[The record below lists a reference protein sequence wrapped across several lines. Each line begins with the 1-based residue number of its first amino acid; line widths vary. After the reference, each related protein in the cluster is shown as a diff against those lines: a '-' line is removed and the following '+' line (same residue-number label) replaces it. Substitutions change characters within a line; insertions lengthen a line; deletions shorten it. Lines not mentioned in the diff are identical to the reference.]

1 VKAENAPEK
10 NSEARVRAERAKK
23 DADREQQRK
32 VERTKTDAQ
41 KKAESAKA
49 EERRIAEGRRQ
60 EERKRAERRR
70 EGLRKEFEQ
79 RAQNAKSAAEKETAR
94 RQSLRQAED
103 RKKADAVA
111 LEEDRKRT
119 RAADIRRRAEAALAE
134 RQKRQKAEKL
144 EEHRRQTDHVR
155 SLHRSE
161 TQSFK
166 ENEAAAIVKHAQ
178 EIQSINDAEQQAL
191 QTGAARRGSLVG
203 RAVALV
209 RGGKRR
215 DHDAEAISEHYERER
230 MSKHRD
236 LEALKERQFA
246 AAQQARLRQA
256 QERKAIFELHR
267 IDRQKLTQA
276 HARSRA
282 TEVGMSQRAFERS
295 AQPRK
300 QARNHFNDRSRD
312 SSR

>member
-1 VKAENAPEK
+1 M
-10 NSEARVRAERAKK
+10 
-23 DADREQQRK
+23 
-32 VERTKTDAQ
+32 
-41 KKAESAKA
+41 
-49 EERRIAEGRRQ
+49 
-60 EERKRAERRR
+60 
-70 EGLRKEFEQ
+70 
-79 RAQNAKSAAEKETAR
+79 
-94 RQSLRQAED
+94 
-103 RKKADAVA
+103 A

-134 RQKRQKAEKL
+134 RQKRQKAEQL

-209 RGGKRR
+209 RGGKRH

-246 AAQQARLRQA
+246 GPRSKPACVRRRNARRSSSCTVLTAKNSRRPTRAAGRLR
-256 QERKAIFELHR
+256 
-267 IDRQKLTQA
+267 
-276 HARSRA
+276 
-282 TEVGMSQRAFERS
+282 
-295 AQPRK
+295 
-300 QARNHFNDRSRD
+300 
-312 SSR
+312 